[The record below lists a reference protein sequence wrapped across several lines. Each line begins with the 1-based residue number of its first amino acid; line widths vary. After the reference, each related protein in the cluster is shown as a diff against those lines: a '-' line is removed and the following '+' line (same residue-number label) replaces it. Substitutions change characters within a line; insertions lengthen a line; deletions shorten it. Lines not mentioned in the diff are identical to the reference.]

1 MCIRDSFF
9 ALDGLLDTFITVL
22 NQMEAFPAVIESEK
36 QRYLPFLLTTTLLM
50 ESIKRGAGREDAHEA
65 IKKHALSAVED
76 LRKGRISEND
86 LVLRLSRDKKVGLD
100 MRTIQ
105 SIIKKGERALGS
117 SNEQVEYFLR
127 RARSWG
133 ERYPEAK
140 NYSPPAIL

>member
-1 MCIRDSFF
+1 M
-9 ALDGLLDTFITVL
+9 
-22 NQMEAFPAVIESEK
+22 
-36 QRYLPFLLTTTLLM
+36 Y
-50 ESIKRGAGREDAHEA
+50 KRQ